1 MRTFASIAWGLYEP
15 LTPPM
20 PPQAQIIREDP
31 VHALRAYHGERD
43 PRRRGWIFRNDLSP
57 ALDRGEPMP
66 LARALPLKGAQDVG
80 TLAGDLVSQR
90 TLELVFSKRP
100 MLGAVS
106 ADFSDEVA
114 NYNQKIYTRT
124 VAAPTVVNLG
134 GAVSEATDTD
144 LELQLDLLKEVRF
157 EFTALEWAATTRNL
171 VQEHAEVMA
180 VALGSYLVDQIAL
193 LLTDAFAAET
203 IKASAA
209 VDYTTVSGITAAMN
223 TAGVPDTGRFGVVN
237 SAVAD
242 AFRNDDIIMQYGARD
257 SANAYAVWKGFEG
270 FQNLWEFP
278 ALPDN
283 SVHLTGFF
291 ASRSALLVATRLLAK
306 PGYFAGLEYPGR
318 IEVITE
324 PVSGLSVLSNTYV
337 DQLTF
342 KIGTRLILLGGV
354 ARGQVGCAHR
364 LVSEA

>member
-1 MRTFASIAWGLYEP
+1 
-15 LTPPM
+15 M
-20 PPQAQIIREDP
+20 PPHAQIIREDTL
-31 VHALRAYHGERD
+31 HALRAFHATKNPRMRGELFARE
-43 PRRRGWIFRNDLSP
+43 LSP
-57 ALDRGEPMP
+57 RLDAGEPLP
-66 LARALPLKGAQDVG
+66 VSLALKGAQDVG

-106 ADFSDEVA
+106 ADFSDDVA
-114 NYNQKIYTRT
+114 NYNQRIYTRT
-124 VAAPTVVNLG
+124 VAAPTVQNLG

-180 VALGSYLVDQIAL
+180 VALGSYLVDQLAL
-193 LLTDAFAAET
+193 LITDAFTAET
-203 IKASAA
+203 IKASNA
-209 VDYTTVSGITAAMN
+209 VDYSTVSGITAAMN
-223 TAGVPDTGRFGVVN
+223 TAGVPDTGRFGTVS

-242 AFRNDDIIMQYGARD
+242 GFRNDDIIMEYANRD
-257 SANAYAVWKGFEG
+257 SANAYAVWKKFEG
-270 FQNLWEFP
+270 FENVWEFP

-283 SVHLTGFF
+283 SIHLTGFF
-291 ASRSALLVATRLLAK
+291 ASRSALLLATRLLAR
-306 PGYFAGLEYPGR
+306 PSFFADMAYPGR
-318 IEVITE
+318 LEVITE

-337 DQLTF
+337 SQADF
-342 KIGTRLILLGGV
+342 KIGTRLILLAGV
-354 ARGQVGCAHR
+354 VRGQIACGHK